1 MKLMIFSG
9 TTEGH
14 DLCRFL
20 SKNNVQA
27 EVFVATEYGAAVME
41 PMAGITVHEG
51 RLDEREMEK
60 RLTSDTLLIDATHPY
75 AAAVTDNLRA
85 ACAKS
90 GARYERLLR
99 PALPYQNCE
108 IVLNTAA
115 AVDWLNAH
123 EGKVLLTTG
132 SKELEA
138 YTAVQDFQTRL
149 FPRVLPTASVLEKC
163 AALGFPGAH
172 IIAMQGPFSQAM
184 NAALLRETGAKIL
197 VTKDTG
203 VSGGFAEKV
212 AAAEEVGAKV
222 LVIARPRMEN
232 GKNQAQMQAFLT
244 ELLGLRNEKH
254 QREFFII
261 GAGMGTADT
270 LTGEAVRTL
279 AATEEVFATKRLA
292 SLSPKAEVCAFSE
305 LAERAISGHAR
316 HTALLVSGDVGFFSA
331 AGKLR
336 ERLLPYG
343 GVTLVPGL
351 SSMQY
356 MCAKC
361 GISYENLCFKSLHGR
376 VGNILGAVSYHTA
389 TFALTGGENN
399 AQTVCSSLMDAGLGA
414 LPVHLGE
421 NLGAE
426 NERIVHGTAA
436 EIAQLS
442 CPDLA
447 VLLIENP
454 RAANKNEPI
463 RDEMLTRGKVPMTKE
478 EVRWVSVNRL
488 TVRPTDTV
496 WDVGAGTGAVTLELA
511 RKASDGTVYAV
522 ERKTEAVA
530 LLHENRIKLGGYNVK
545 IIEGPAPEAL
555 DNLPAPDCVFVGG
568 SGGRMREILALA
580 REKNPEVRV
589 VVNAIA
595 LETLFAAQTVL
606 KELGFSDIEVT
617 QLAATRGKPVGAYTM
632 LTANNPVFILSGRA
646 ANDTK

>member
-232 GKNQAQMQAFLT
+232 GKNQAPMQAFLT
-244 ELLGLRNEKH
+244 EL
-254 QREFFII
+254 
-261 GAGMGTADT
+261 
-270 LTGEAVRTL
+270 
-279 AATEEVFATKRLA
+279 
-292 SLSPKAEVCAFSE
+292 
-305 LAERAISGHAR
+305 
-316 HTALLVSGDVGFFSA
+316 
-331 AGKLR
+331 
-336 ERLLPYG
+336 
-343 GVTLVPGL
+343 
-351 SSMQY
+351 
-356 MCAKC
+356 
-361 GISYENLCFKSLHGR
+361 HG
-376 VGNILGAVSYHTA
+376 
-389 TFALTGGENN
+389 
-399 AQTVCSSLMDAGLGA
+399 
-414 LPVHLGE
+414 
-421 NLGAE
+421 
-426 NERIVHGTAA
+426 
-436 EIAQLS
+436 
-442 CPDLA
+442 
-447 VLLIENP
+447 
-454 RAANKNEPI
+454 
-463 RDEMLTRGKVPMTKE
+463 
-478 EVRWVSVNRL
+478 
-488 TVRPTDTV
+488 
-496 WDVGAGTGAVTLELA
+496 
-511 RKASDGTVYAV
+511 
-522 ERKTEAVA
+522 
-530 LLHENRIKLGGYNVK
+530 
-545 IIEGPAPEAL
+545 
-555 DNLPAPDCVFVGG
+555 
-568 SGGRMREILALA
+568 
-580 REKNPEVRV
+580 
-589 VVNAIA
+589 
-595 LETLFAAQTVL
+595 
-606 KELGFSDIEVT
+606 
-617 QLAATRGKPVGAYTM
+617 
-632 LTANNPVFILSGRA
+632 
-646 ANDTK
+646 

>member
-222 LVIARPRMEN
+222 LVIARPRVEN
-232 GKNQAQMQAFLT
+232 GKIRRRC
-244 ELLGLRNEKH
+244 RN
-254 QREFFII
+254 F
-261 GAGMGTADT
+261 
-270 LTGEAVRTL
+270 
-279 AATEEVFATKRLA
+279 
-292 SLSPKAEVCAFSE
+292 
-305 LAERAISGHAR
+305 
-316 HTALLVSGDVGFFSA
+316 
-331 AGKLR
+331 
-336 ERLLPYG
+336 
-343 GVTLVPGL
+343 
-351 SSMQY
+351 
-356 MCAKC
+356 
-361 GISYENLCFKSLHGR
+361 
-376 VGNILGAVSYHTA
+376 
-389 TFALTGGENN
+389 
-399 AQTVCSSLMDAGLGA
+399 
-414 LPVHLGE
+414 
-421 NLGAE
+421 
-426 NERIVHGTAA
+426 
-436 EIAQLS
+436 
-442 CPDLA
+442 
-447 VLLIENP
+447 
-454 RAANKNEPI
+454 
-463 RDEMLTRGKVPMTKE
+463 
-478 EVRWVSVNRL
+478 
-488 TVRPTDTV
+488 
-496 WDVGAGTGAVTLELA
+496 
-511 RKASDGTVYAV
+511 
-522 ERKTEAVA
+522 
-530 LLHENRIKLGGYNVK
+530 
-545 IIEGPAPEAL
+545 
-555 DNLPAPDCVFVGG
+555 
-568 SGGRMREILALA
+568 
-580 REKNPEVRV
+580 
-589 VVNAIA
+589 
-595 LETLFAAQTVL
+595 
-606 KELGFSDIEVT
+606 
-617 QLAATRGKPVGAYTM
+617 
-632 LTANNPVFILSGRA
+632 
-646 ANDTK
+646 

>member
-20 SKNNVQA
+20 SKNSVQA
-27 EVFVATEYGAAVME
+27 DVFVATEYGAAVME

-123 EGKVLLTTG
+123 EGAVLLTTG

-222 LVIARPRMEN
+222 LVIARPRVEN
-232 GKNQAQMQAFLT
+232 GKNQAQMQRISHGFAWLT
-244 ELLGLRNEKH
+244 
-254 QREFFII
+254 
-261 GAGMGTADT
+261 AGKS
-270 LTGEAVRTL
+270 
-279 AATEEVFATKRLA
+279 AAHIHHHR
-292 SLSPKAEVCAFSE
+292 C
-305 LAERAISGHAR
+305 RHGHGGHADR
-316 HTALLVSGDVGFFSA
+316 RSGS
-331 AGKLR
+331 
-336 ERLLPYG
+336 
-343 GVTLVPGL
+343 
-351 SSMQY
+351 
-356 MCAKC
+356 
-361 GISYENLCFKSLHGR
+361 R
-376 VGNILGAVSYHTA
+376 VGNGGGGVRDKTA
-389 TFALTGGENN
+389 G
-399 AQTVCSSLMDAGLGA
+399 
-414 LPVHLGE
+414 
-421 NLGAE
+421 
-426 NERIVHGTAA
+426 
-436 EIAQLS
+436 
-442 CPDLA
+442 
-447 VLLIENP
+447 
-454 RAANKNEPI
+454 
-463 RDEMLTRGKVPMTKE
+463 
-478 EVRWVSVNRL
+478 
-488 TVRPTDTV
+488 
-496 WDVGAGTGAVTLELA
+496 
-511 RKASDGTVYAV
+511 GTVAQ
-522 ERKTEAVA
+522 
-530 LLHENRIKLGGYNVK
+530 GG
-545 IIEGPAPEAL
+545 GL
-555 DNLPAPDCVFVGG
+555 
-568 SGGRMREILALA
+568 
-580 REKNPEVRV
+580 RV
-589 VVNAIA
+589 
-595 LETLFAAQTVL
+595 L
-606 KELGFSDIEVT
+606 
-617 QLAATRGKPVGAYTM
+617 
-632 LTANNPVFILSGRA
+632 RA
-646 ANDTK
+646 G

>member
-20 SKNNVQA
+20 SKKSVKA
-27 EVFVATEYGAAVME
+27 DVFVATEYGAAVME

-51 RLDEREMEK
+51 RLDEQEMEK

-108 IVLNTAA
+108 IVLDTAA

-123 EGKVLLTTG
+123 VGAVLLTTG

-163 AALGFPGAH
+163 AALGFSGAH

-244 ELLGLRNEKH
+244 KLLGLRNEKQ

-279 AATEEVFATKRLA
+279 AAAEEVFATKRLA

-305 LAERAISGHAR
+305 LAERAISGNAR
-316 HTALLVSGDVGFFSA
+316 HTALLVSGDVGFFRKA
-331 AGKLR
+331 A
-336 ERLLPYG
+336 
-343 GVTLVPGL
+343 
-351 SSMQY
+351 
-356 MCAKC
+356 
-361 GISYENLCFKSLHGR
+361 
-376 VGNILGAVSYHTA
+376 
-389 TFALTGGENN
+389 
-399 AQTVCSSLMDAGLGA
+399 
-414 LPVHLGE
+414 
-421 NLGAE
+421 
-426 NERIVHGTAA
+426 
-436 EIAQLS
+436 
-442 CPDLA
+442 
-447 VLLIENP
+447 
-454 RAANKNEPI
+454 RAAPAI
-463 RDEMLTRGKVPMTKE
+463 RRGNTRAGIVKHAVYVREMRHFLRK
-478 EVRWVSVNRL
+478 SV
-488 TVRPTDTV
+488 
-496 WDVGAGTGAVTLELA
+496 
-511 RKASDGTVYAV
+511 
-522 ERKTEAVA
+522 
-530 LLHENRIKLGGYNVK
+530 
-545 IIEGPAPEAL
+545 
-555 DNLPAPDCVFVGG
+555 F
-568 SGGRMREILALA
+568 
-580 REKNPEVRV
+580 
-589 VVNAIA
+589 
-595 LETLFAAQTVL
+595 
-606 KELGFSDIEVT
+606 
-617 QLAATRGKPVGAYTM
+617 
-632 LTANNPVFILSGRA
+632 
-646 ANDTK
+646 